1 MEEFK
6 LWVFA
11 LAALVPL
18 VIGFIWY
25 NPKVFGSAWIKATG
39 LTEEQLRGG
48 NMMLIFGITYL
59 MSFLIAFSLSFI
71 VIHQNGFYSVL
82 VGQPGLEDPTS
93 ELGKYVADFM
103 GKYGQCYRTFK
114 HGALHGGITAI
125 GLALPFL
132 SINALF
138 ERKGFK
144 YIAIHA
150 GYWFICLMIMG
161 GIVCQ
166 LA

>member
-39 LTEEQLRGG
+39 LTEEQLMGG

-59 MSFLIAFSLSFI
+59 MSFLI
-71 VIHQNGFYSVL
+71 
-82 VGQPGLEDPTS
+82 
-93 ELGKYVADFM
+93 K
-103 GKYGQCYRTFK
+103 
-114 HGALHGGITAI
+114 
-125 GLALPFL
+125 
-132 SINALF
+132 
-138 ERKGFK
+138 
-144 YIAIHA
+144 
-150 GYWFICLMIMG
+150 
-161 GIVCQ
+161 
-166 LA
+166 